1 MIALFLLFTACTPE
15 QGNFTGTATWRDST
29 TDASG
34 APKQPEP
41 VTREDGSDQAV
52 TFTSAF
58 KGTGT
63 FADLADLCLPTDGGF
78 TGTSSSEGTI
88 GSDGQFAGQIDA
100 SGSGTSLMSTLGCV
114 TESLDIQAL
123 TSITIV
129 ASIEAD
135 TENCTHYCEADARAE
150 CEQDAD
156 RASCETDLSATCE
169 EECTTEHDSITAE
182 TTIDG
187 GAELEAI
194 NSGLNGTTFGSFSSD
209 LTFDSME

>member
-1 MIALFLLFTACTPE
+1 MILLAFLLTACAPE
-15 QGNFTGTATWRDST
+15 RGNFTGTATFQDSA

-41 VTREDGSDQAV
+41 VARDDGSDQVV
-52 TFTSAF
+52 TFSSAF
-58 KGTGT
+58 EGTGT
-63 FADLADLCLPTDGGF
+63 FADLSDLCLPTDGGF
-78 TGTSSSEGTI
+78 TGTSESEGTI
-88 GSDGQFAGQIDA
+88 GSDGHFAGQIDA
-100 SGSGTSLMSTLGCV
+100 SGSASLISTLGCV
-114 TESLDIQAL
+114 TESLDIEAL

-135 TENCTHYCEADARAE
+135 SENCTHYCEADARAE

-156 RASCETDLSATCE
+156 RTSCETDLSASCE

-187 GAELEAI
+187 GAELDAI
-194 NSGLNGTTFGSFSSD
+194 NNGIDGTTFGSFSSD
-209 LTFDSME
+209 LTFDTMD